1 MNFKPPTTNHLP
13 NMEIYLI
20 RHTEVAVGRSIAYGQ
35 TDVALADNYAEQ
47 YYRLLSLLPAHPSL
61 LYSSPLSRCRQLADS
76 IASHSQIAVQVDDR
90 LKELNFGDWEN
101 RAWSDIPQAE
111 LDPWMADFTN
121 LSTPNGESF
130 HTLANRVG
138 AFWQELTQVERPTKG
153 PVFVVTHGGVIR
165 VWLCLFLGLPLSNAF
180 RIHLDYGS
188 LTKVA
193 LSGSV
198 YSVQFVNR

>member
-1 MNFKPPTTNHLP
+1 
-13 NMEIYLI
+13 MEIYLI

-47 YYRLLSLLPAHPSL
+47 YYRLRSLLPPAPSL
-61 LYSSPLSRCRQLADS
+61 LFSSPLSRCRQLADS
-76 IASHSQIAVQVDDR
+76 IASHSHSTVQTDDR
-90 LKELNFGDWEN
+90 LKELHFGDWEN
-101 RAWSDIPQAE
+101 RAWSAIPSAE
-111 LDPWMADFTN
+111 LDPWMADFAN
-121 LSTPNGESF
+121 LRTPNGESF
-130 HTLANRVG
+130 QDLADRVG
-138 AFWQELTQVERPTKG
+138 SFWEELTRIQRPTDG

-198 YSVQFVNR
+198 YSVQFINR

>member
-1 MNFKPPTTNHLP
+1 
-13 NMEIYLI
+13 MEIYLI

-47 YYRLLSLLPAHPSL
+47 YYRLRSLLPPHPSL

-76 IASHSQIAVQVDDR
+76 IAAHSQVAVQVDDR

-101 RAWSDIPQAE
+101 RPWAAIPPAE
-111 LDPWMADFTN
+111 LDPWMADFAN
-121 LSTPNGESF
+121 LPTPGGESF
-130 HTLANRVG
+130 QDLANRVTM
-138 AFWQELTQVERPTKG
+138 FWQALTQVARPTTG
-153 PVFVVTHGGVIR
+153 PVFVVTHAGVIR

-198 YSVQFVNR
+198 FSVQFVNR